1 LIYFDTGRK
10 STCCVTGTSKIE
22 NVSRIAWVRGWIQP
36 VCLRGRIS
44 VILGSQVSL
53 PVHYRKKEEVYF
65 TTLLWQNKGRQNGLT
80 SRLLFSKLNKIMVK
94 KVTFVGLRG
103 GQSTPLW
110 SQICILLFKNNATF
124 CAPLSVLCR
133 KVGCLLLSKAT
144 LQFVT
149 KIFFTVLITVCYM
162 STGALFFILQI
173 NRQLS

>member
-103 GQSTPLW
+103 GGNRPPSDHKYAYSSSKIMPHFAHPSPYFAERWVVCYCRKRHFNLLRRF
-110 SQICILLFKNNATF
+110 SLLFWS
-124 CAPLSVLCR
+124 PSVTCQLGHFSSYCR
-133 KVGCLLLSKAT
+133 
-144 LQFVT
+144 
-149 KIFFTVLITVCYM
+149 
-162 STGALFFILQI
+162 
-173 NRQLS
+173 